1 MKKVILSL
9 GSNLLNREFFIK
21 EATKLINCRVGNVVR
36 SSSMIETES
45 WGFQSHPFLNQ
56 ILIATTTH
64 SPEEVLEITQG
75 IEHDLGRTEKSG
87 RDETGK
93 PIYHDRTIDIDILI
107 FEGETRNTTTLTIPH
122 PLIANRKFIL
132 EPLTELFDDQI
143 IPPFKES
150 FKQLLNKL

>member
-1 MKKVILSL
+1 MKKVVLSL

-21 EATKLINCRVGNVVR
+21 KATELINCRVGNVVK

-56 ILIATTTH
+56 ILIATTLH

-75 IEHDLGRTEKSG
+75 IERELGRTEKSE
-87 RDETGK
+87 RDEAGN
-93 PIYHDRTIDIDILI
+93 PIYHDRTIDIDILL
-107 FEGETRNTTTLTIPH
+107 FEDETRNSPTLTIPH
-122 PLIANRKFIL
+122 PLIAARKFIL
-132 EPLTELFDDQI
+132 EPLTELFEDQI
-143 IPPFKES
+143 IPPFKQS